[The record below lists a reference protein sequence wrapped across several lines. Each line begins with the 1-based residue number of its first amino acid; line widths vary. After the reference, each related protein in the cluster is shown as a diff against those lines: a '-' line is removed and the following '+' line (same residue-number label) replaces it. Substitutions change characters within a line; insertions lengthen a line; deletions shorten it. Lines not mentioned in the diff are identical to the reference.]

1 MSDSPRAV
9 FEKLLAGMVNCDFD
23 NLWQLYAPD
32 IVLEHPFAVPE
43 PTVTRGQ
50 EGVRRLLDGLR
61 EWFEMT
67 AKNVTI
73 YETADPEVIVAE
85 WDWDYETRVPGTDEQ
100 LTTANVI
107 VMRVRDGQ
115 IVESRDYHN
124 HAALA
129 QIITG

>member
-9 FEKLLAGMVNCDFD
+9 FEKLLAGMVNRDFD
-23 NLWQLYAPD
+23 NLWRLYAPD
-32 IVLEHPFAVPE
+32 VVLEHPFAVPE

-50 EGVRRLLDGLR
+50 EGLRRLLDGLR

-85 WDWDYETRVPGTDEQ
+85 WDYETRVPGTDKQ

>member
-1 MSDSPRAV
+1 MTDSPSAV
-9 FEKLLAGMVNCDFD
+9 FEKLLAGMVSRDFD
-23 NLWQLYAPD
+23 NLRRLYAPD

-50 EGVRRLLDGLR
+50 EGLRRLLDGMR

-67 AKNVTI
+67 AKNVVI
-73 YETADPEVIVAE
+73 HETADPEVIVAE
-85 WDWDYETRVPGTDEQ
+85 WDYETRVPGTDKP

-107 VMRVRDGQ
+107 VMRVRDGR

-129 QIITG
+129 RIISG

>member
-9 FEKLLAGMVNCDFD
+9 FEKLLAGMVNRDFD
-23 NLWQLYAPD
+23 NLRRLYAPD

-50 EGVRRLLDGLR
+50 EGLRQLVDGLR
-61 EWFEMT
+61 EWFQMT
-67 AKNVTI
+67 AKNVVVH
-73 YETADPEVIVAE
+73 ETADPEVIVAE
-85 WDWDYETRVPGTDEQ
+85 WDYETLVPGTDERF
-100 LTTANVI
+100 TTANVI
-107 VMRVRDGQ
+107 VMRVRDGR

-124 HAALA
+124 HAALT

>member
-9 FEKLLAGMVNCDFD
+9 FEKLLAGMVNRDFD
-23 NLWQLYAPD
+23 NLWQLYAPG

-50 EGVRRLLDGLR
+50 EGLRRLLDELR
-61 EWFEMT
+61 EWFETT
-67 AKNVTI
+67 AKNVVI
-73 YETADPEVIVAE
+73 HETADPEVIVAE
-85 WDWDYETRVPGTDEQ
+85 WDYEMRVPGTDKPR
-100 LTTANVI
+100 TTANVI
-107 VMRVRDGQ
+107 VMRVRDGR

>member
-9 FEKLLAGMVNCDFD
+9 FEKLLAGMVNRDFD
-23 NLWQLYAPD
+23 NLWQLYAPG

-50 EGVRRLLDGLR
+50 EGLRRLLDELR
-61 EWFEMT
+61 EWFETT
-67 AKNVTI
+67 AKNVVI
-73 YETADPEVIVAE
+73 HETADPEVIVAE
-85 WDWDYETRVPGTDEQ
+85 WDYEMRVPGTDKMR
-100 LTTANVI
+100 TTANVI
-107 VMRVRDGQ
+107 VMRVRDGR

>member
-9 FEKLLAGMVNCDFD
+9 FEKLLTGMVNRDFD

-32 IVLEHPFAVPE
+32 IVLEHPFAVPG
-43 PTVTRGQ
+43 PTVTRGR
-50 EGVRRLLDGLR
+50 EGLRRLLDELR
-61 EWFEMT
+61 DWFDMT
-67 AKNVTI
+67 ANNVVI
-73 YETADPEVIVAE
+73 HETADPEVIVAE
-85 WDWDYETRVPGTDEQ
+85 WDYETRVPGTDEQ
-100 LTTANVI
+100 FTTANVI

>member
-1 MSDSPRAV
+1 MTDSPSAV
-9 FEKLLAGMVNCDFD
+9 FEKLLAGMVSRDFD
-23 NLWQLYAPD
+23 NLRRLYAPD

-50 EGVRRLLDGLR
+50 EGLRRLLEGMR

-67 AKNVTI
+67 AKNVVVH
-73 YETADPEVIVAE
+73 ETADPEVIVAE
-85 WDWDYETRVPGTDEQ
+85 WDYETRVPGTDKP

-107 VMRVRDGQ
+107 VMRVRDGR

-129 QIITG
+129 RIISG